1 MLALIISSIII
12 SSVPN
17 SPTEV
22 IGSAATPNGGRNEIF
37 IEQPENIQDPFGLPA
52 SAEQANSAPSTTFSP
67 EARPASPTPTNNSP
81 QTASN
86 SPTPLV
92 SQTSEVNPKD
102 MNPLDYKNQIENTIY
117 QSGDRLIDVQSIP
130 LQDISSAVQPNL
142 QPEITDYPAF

>member
-1 MLALIISSIII
+1 MLALIISSLIIT
-12 SSVPN
+12 STPDT
-17 SPTEV
+17 PTEI

-37 IEQPENIQDPFGLPA
+37 IEQPQNMQDPFGLPA
-52 SAEQANSAPSTTFSP
+52 SAEQA
-67 EARPASPTPTNNSP
+67 PTNTDEQQVIAPQPINNTTATTAPTTSP
-81 QTASN
+81 N
-86 SPTPLV
+86 MPTPLV
-92 SQTSEVNPKD
+92 NQASEVSPKD

>member
-1 MLALIISSIII
+1 MLALIISSLIIT
-12 SSVPN
+12 STPN
-17 SPTEV
+17 SPTEI

-37 IEQPENIQDPFGLPA
+37 VEQPENIQDPFGSP
-52 SAEQANSAPSTTFSP
+52 SPAEQANSAPSITTTNTQSMPFP
-67 EARPASPTPTNNSP
+67 PTNSSQQITPNTP
-81 QTASN
+81 K
-86 SPTPLV
+86 PLV
-92 SQTSEVNPKD
+92 SQASEVSPKD